1 MTLDEEILSI
11 KMEDPFAEDA
21 LPEHLRQRLDER
33 LELVRQQSVELYSS
47 SPLYQARAAKD
58 PDYWNKFYIRAVR

>member
-1 MTLDEEILSI
+1 MTLDEEFLSI
-11 KMEDPFAEDA
+11 KVDDPLAENA
-21 LPEHLRQRLDER
+21 YPEELCQRLAER
-33 LELVRQQSVELYSS
+33 LERVRQQSVALYSS